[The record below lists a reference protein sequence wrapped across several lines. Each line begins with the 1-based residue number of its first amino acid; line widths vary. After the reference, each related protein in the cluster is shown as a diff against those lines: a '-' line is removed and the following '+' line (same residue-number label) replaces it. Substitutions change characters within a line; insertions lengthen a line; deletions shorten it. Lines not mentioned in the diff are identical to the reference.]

1 MSFVY
6 FQVDVHYLYQWI
18 KGSSL
23 LVNNIH
29 TLYCT
34 SLSNVFYFPSFKIP
48 IDRLKQASLL
58 QHQLQV
64 FTLQYMVTMY
74 LLHANT
80 LITVLGNKWLI
91 PLSTPLH
98 VIKHCPY

>member
-34 SLSNVFYFPSFKIP
+34 SLSNMCSIFDSY
-48 IDRLKQASLL
+48 IDSSK
-58 QHQLQV
+58 QV
-64 FTLQYMVTMY
+64 FFNINSKSSLFSV
-74 LLHANT
+74 
-80 LITVLGNKWLI
+80 W
-91 PLSTPLH
+91 
-98 VIKHCPY
+98 